1 MNPWKFLL
9 YEFSIND
16 RNTLTFS
23 QFKAIVKILEGYNA
37 ANQKGKLEELK
48 ALFAEEGSID
58 KRGKVNIIDNDAEKN
73 RGEDLEWNLSK
84 LWSCYAYYVLKCEGY
99 CFTDGKYA
107 TQKLYYKGY
116 HTHNVGLCMN
126 LIIDNSD
133 GSLVSKDFLKMSYER
148 FGFGVASRAERSLE
162 LASKHFELYIE
173 NIGKDMRMML
183 DSKKHGSSGR
193 IIQPEEYDNLGI
205 MYEAANNCMDILQL
219 KISRAKLGGKKALAD
234 KEYITKEIGEI
245 FKTIDQIVGMLQ
257 KRNCI
262 QMAIHLVLR
271 LEEFLDYDNQFTNT
285 KPKPTQ
291 LSTFSLAMLR
301 SSEVRAHYLANFVKG
316 FSQKLEGQAT
326 AEDTSGSLEEKQDKV
341 TNEVVNAMLLG
352 CANDQNIEQMC
363 TVIRLWPDLVDIK
376 SLFHVLVLVLKQF
389 YRTSTGGFDHSGV
402 KNSGYIDSKD
412 IYGLIDRYTGIGL
425 LNTDSIAEAS
435 SSNIQNEYM
444 HNERQSFSE
453 QNQHVSHGIPENKVD
468 DSDLIFLINF
478 LELKFFADKDIL
490 LQRQYL
496 LKSNQFILSKLI
508 DLLLN
513 VVGFDLGTVV
523 RFYKQN
529 FIESA
534 AILNIFVKHLVS
546 THGIHYAFQF
556 VKICSFNFAQ
566 EKNYFVGTDEM
577 CQLPA
582 SHPDSL
588 NSRSTL
594 DSKRNAAAF
603 DEHDSILL
611 SELYC
616 PPVNP
621 DHITRTI
628 LLRNLASSA
637 NPKDARLYSKIAS
650 FFTEKLFPLPLN

>member
-245 FKTIDQIVGMLQ
+245 FKTVDQIVGMLQ

-262 QMAIHLVLR
+262 QMAIHLLGDV
-271 LEEFLDYDNQFTNT
+271 EI
-285 KPKPTQ
+285 
-291 LSTFSLAMLR
+291 
-301 SSEVRAHYLANFVKG
+301 H
-316 FSQKLEGQAT
+316 QKLEGQAT